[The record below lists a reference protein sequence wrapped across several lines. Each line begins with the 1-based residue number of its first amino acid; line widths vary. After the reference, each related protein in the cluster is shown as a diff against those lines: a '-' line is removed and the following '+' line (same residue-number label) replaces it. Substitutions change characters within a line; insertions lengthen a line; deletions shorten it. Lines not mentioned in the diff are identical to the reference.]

1 MVYKTI
7 IPLAVPAQAIGEE
20 LERIEHQHGTT
31 TPQRVRDEARDAS
44 ATLHRCFEWDDSKAA
59 EKYRLHQAA
68 SIICNVTV
76 VHDQRNSGKE
86 TRAFVNVSSSRGVGQ
101 QGAYISIATAM
112 RNDDTREIV
121 LKQAIRELK
130 AARKKYSDYS
140 ELADVFAAIDNLQM
154 EA

>member
-1 MVYKTI
+1 MIYSAR
-7 IPLAVPAQAIGEE
+7 IPLKVTAQIAGEE
-20 LERIEHQHGTT
+20 LERIERERGEI
-31 TPQRVRDEARDAS
+31 TPAIVLEESRHDGAP
-44 ATLHRCFEWDDSKAA
+44 LHDCFEWDDTIAA
-59 EKYRLHQAA
+59 EKYRLHQA
-68 SIICNVTV
+68 SVIICNVQVAVT
-76 VHDQRNSGKE
+76 SGKKQKV
-86 TRAFVNVSSSRGVGQ
+86 TRAFVNISDKRGVGQ